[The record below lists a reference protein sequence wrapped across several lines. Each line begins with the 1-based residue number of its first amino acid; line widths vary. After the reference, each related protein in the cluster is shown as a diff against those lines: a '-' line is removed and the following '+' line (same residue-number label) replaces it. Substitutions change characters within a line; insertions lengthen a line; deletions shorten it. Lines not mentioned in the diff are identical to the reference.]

1 MKNLAVFFGGRSVE
15 HDVSIITGTQL
26 IENADASKYNI
37 MPVYISRS
45 GQWYAGE
52 KLRDSKFFVHPD
64 LEQKGIDKVFLPPT
78 AGSRSL
84 LRETR
89 FGLKSVFD
97 IDVAILA
104 MHGMH
109 GEDGTL
115 QGLMELA
122 DIPYSSAGV
131 TGSAAGMDKIVMKA
145 AFQGLGFP
153 VLDSVYFERGE
164 YARDPEEI
172 CGRVEQKLGYPVIVK
187 PANLGSSIGITKAK
201 DAASLKEGIEVAIHY
216 DRRILVEPAIDD
228 LTEINCAVVGLG
240 SDAKTSLC
248 ERPITAKEVLD
259 FSEKYLHNQGG
270 SKGMKSLDRELP
282 AKISKEK
289 QEEIERLALQIFKGL
304 DMAGVV
310 RIDFMIDNATDTLYA
325 NEVNTI
331 PGSFAF
337 YLYEPMGIK
346 YSQLI
351 DILVENAL
359 KRSKQK
365 AASQFSFDSEIL
377 KKAGAG
383 TKRVK

>member
-1 MKNLAVFFGGRSVE
+1 MINLAVIFGGRTAE
-15 HDVSIITGTQL
+15 HDVSIISGTQF
-26 IENADASKYNI
+26 IENVDKSKYNVLPI
-37 MPVYISRS
+37 YISRK
-45 GQWYAGE
+45 GEWYYGKQLA
-52 KLRDSKFFVHPD
+52 DAKFFLNPD
-64 LEQKGIDKVFLPPT
+64 FSQKGIERVFLLPE
-78 AGSRSL
+78 AGSRAL
-84 LRETR
+84 YKQGR
-89 FGLKSVFD
+89 FGMKAIEM
-97 IDVAILA
+97 IDVAAIA

-115 QGLMELA
+115 QGFLELA
-122 DIPYSSAGV
+122 DIPYTSAGV
-131 TGSAAGMDKIVMKA
+131 TGSAVGMDKIVMKA
-145 AFQGLGFP
+145 AFKGLGIP
-153 VLDSVYFERGE
+153 VLDCIYFERTE
-164 YARDPEEI
+164 YEKDAQAIIARAEAAMS
-172 CGRVEQKLGYPVIVK
+172 YPMIVK

-201 DAASLKEGIEVAIHY
+201 DAAGLKEGIEVAIHY

-259 FSEKYLHNQGG
+259 FSEKYLHSQGG

-289 QEEIERLALQIFKGL
+289 QEEIEQLALKIFSGL

-310 RIDFMIDNATDTLYA
+310 RIDFMIDNATDTIYA

-351 DILVENAL
+351 DTLVENAL